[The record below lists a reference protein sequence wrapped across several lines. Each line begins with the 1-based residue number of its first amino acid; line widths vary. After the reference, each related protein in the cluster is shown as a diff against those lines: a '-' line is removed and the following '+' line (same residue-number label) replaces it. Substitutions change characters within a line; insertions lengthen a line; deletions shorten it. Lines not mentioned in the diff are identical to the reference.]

1 MRKILFIAAN
11 EWPNWGGSELLWTQA
26 AERMA
31 RRGMNVHASV
41 PDFGKGVPQIEELR
55 LAGCRM
61 FYRRRFPPFLYRLG
75 SKVLPLPIYDR
86 VQLRSAA
93 DGAELVVIS
102 QGSVQD
108 GLPWADAARAERF
121 RYALI
126 IHGASELWW
135 PADDQADRLA
145 QSFENAARAFFV
157 SEATLGLCR
166 RQFAAP
172 LLQAKI
178 VRNPFNV
185 GYDARPAWPTEPD
198 GLSLACVARL
208 DGGTKGH
215 DLLLQVLAL
224 PHWRKRNIRVTLVGK
239 GANERMLRRMAENL
253 RLDCV
258 EFAGHLSNIEEVWSK
273 HHALVL
279 PSRFEGMPITVVE
292 AMLCGRPCIATDV
305 GGVRELVRDGIN
317 GFIAKAP
324 TIELL
329 DEAMG
334 RAWDSRSS
342 LREMGEIAAG
352 DVRGWVSKDPIEDF
366 IREVLALVEDV
377 KPQ

>member
-1 MRKILFIAAN
+1 MRKFLFIAAN
-11 EWPNWGGSELLWTQA
+11 EWPNWGGSELLWMQA

-31 RRGMNVHASV
+31 RRGVSVRVSV
-41 PDFGKGVPQIEELR
+41 PDFGKGAPEVEQLR

-61 FYRRRFPPFLYRLG
+61 FYRRGFPPFLYRLG
-75 SKVLPLPIYDR
+75 SKVLPLPVYNR

-93 DGAELVVIS
+93 DGVELVVIS

-108 GLPWADAARAERF
+108 GLPWADAAQAEGF

-126 IHGASELWW
+126 IHGVSELWW

-145 QSFENAARAFFV
+145 QSFENAARSFFV
-157 SEATLGLCR
+157 SEATVGLCR
-166 RQFAAP
+166 RQFAVP

-185 GYDARPAWPTEPD
+185 PYDARPAWPTEPD
-198 GLSLACVARL
+198 ELSLACVARL

-224 PHWRKRNIRVTLVGK
+224 PHWRQRGIHVTLVGK
-239 GANERMLRRMAENL
+239 GTNERMLRRMAENL

-258 EFAGHLSNIEEVWSK
+258 EFAGHINNIEEVWSK

-324 TIELL
+324 TIELV

-334 RAWDSRSS
+334 RAWDRRSS

-366 IREVLALVEDV
+366 IREVLALAEDV